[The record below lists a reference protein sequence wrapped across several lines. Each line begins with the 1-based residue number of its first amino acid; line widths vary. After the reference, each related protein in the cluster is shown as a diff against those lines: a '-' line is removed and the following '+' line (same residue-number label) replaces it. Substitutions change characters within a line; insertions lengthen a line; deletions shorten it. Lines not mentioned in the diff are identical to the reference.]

1 MNSDALESYAQTI
14 AQAWHVFQSK
24 VGTDRLFLFLNIF
37 VVILL
42 ASSMADWTWRLV
54 RPNLPHVVAT
64 PGSPGVSQE
73 NKGPDIQV
81 LLNAHLFGQANI
93 PDVQSTPTEVPLSSL
108 NLVLTGI
115 VAAGDDSVAL
125 ISADG
130 QPQAAFAL
138 GEEVAHGAILHAVYP
153 DRAILQRAGVLESL
167 VLEDIAKGLASKSV
181 SVVSSDHR
189 SSIDSQIKRLGSN
202 DFSMPRGIIGQKL
215 KDPKFLR
222 AAHIMPRKEGGFL
235 VRKLKK
241 GSLYE
246 KIGLKQGDV
255 ITSVNGEPLN
265 SIQDAMTH
273 YSKLSS
279 LSQVQIEISRNGKP
293 EMLQFHLE

>member
-1 MNSDALESYAQTI
+1 MTADTLESIFHTVNQVWLTI
-14 AQAWHVFQSK
+14 QSK
-24 VGTDRLFLFLNIF
+24 IGVNRLFLLLNIF
-37 VVILL
+37 VVFLL

-54 RPNLPHVVAT
+54 RPNLPHVVTTAYSANQS
-64 PGSPGVSQE
+64 GANYV
-73 NKGPDIQV
+73 PDIQV
-81 LLNAHLFGQANI
+81 LLNAHLFGQA
-93 PDVQSTPTEVPLSSL
+93 DMLETQSSPTEVPLSSL

-115 VAAGDDSVAL
+115 VAAGEDSIAL

-130 QPQAAFAL
+130 QPQAAYTL

-167 VLEDIAKGLASKSV
+167 VLEDIAGGLTGKSIAVARGSSK
-181 SVVSSDHR
+181 
-189 SSIDSQIKRLGSN
+189 IDDQIIRLGPN
-202 DFSMPRGIIGQKL
+202 DFSLPRNIIGEKL
-215 KDPKFLR
+215 KDPEFLR

-235 VRKLKK
+235 VRRLKK

-246 KIGLKQGDV
+246 KIGLKQGDI

-273 YSKLSS
+273 YSKLST
-279 LSQVQIEISRNGKP
+279 LDQVQIEITRNGKP
-293 EMLQFHLE
+293 EILQFHLN

>member
-1 MNSDALESYAQTI
+1 MNSDSLESFAQT
-14 AQAWHVFQSK
+14 AVQTWHIIQSRI
-24 VGTDRLFLFLNIF
+24 GTDRLFLFLNIL
-37 VVILL
+37 VILLL
-42 ASSMADWTWRLV
+42 ASSMANWTWRLV

-64 PGSPGVSQE
+64 KTSGLSQD
-73 NKGPDIQV
+73 NRAPDIQI
-81 LLNAHLFGQANI
+81 LLNAHLFGQADI
-93 PDVQSTPTEVPLSSL
+93 PETQSTPTEVPLSSL

-130 QPQAAFAL
+130 QPQAAFTL

-167 VLEDIAKGLASKSV
+167 VLEDIAEGLAGNSV
-181 SVVSSDHR
+181 SVISSGR
-189 SSIDSQIKRLGSN
+189 SNNIDSQIKRLGNN
-202 DFSMPRGIIGQKL
+202 DFAMPRGIIGQKL

-279 LSQVQIEISRNGKP
+279 LSQVQIEITRNGKP